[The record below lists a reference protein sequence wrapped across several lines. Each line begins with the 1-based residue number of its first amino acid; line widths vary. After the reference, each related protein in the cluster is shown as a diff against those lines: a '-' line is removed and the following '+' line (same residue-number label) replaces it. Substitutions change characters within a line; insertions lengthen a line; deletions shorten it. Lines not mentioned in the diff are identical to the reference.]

1 MPEVYPRNQPELE
14 KQFENEADCRS
25 YLETLRWPDGYRC
38 PKCAG
43 SACWRR
49 KMGLIECLGWGY
61 ETSVIAGTVFQD
73 TKLPLKTWFRAMW
86 LMAGQKSGMSALTLQ
101 RDLGLGS
108 YKTAWSML
116 HKMRLAMVRPGRE
129 RLSGNVEVDETY
141 SGAAESGGAVGRL
154 THSKSLIAVAA
165 QCDGAGIGRIRLA
178 RIPDTSRATL
188 HQFIA
193 ESIEPGSTVITDGLH
208 AYRQLEGYHH
218 ERLIQRREASDVHLL
233 PRVHRGWCLC
243 SSDGCWELTK
253 GPFPMLTSIPIS
265 ESSPFASIA
274 GRPLPG
280 ANYFIDLPNRQFKSA
295 RPYFPTLLNHKIWDY
310 RSHVNSPINVC
321 DIAHRKL

>member
-1 MPEVYPRNQPELE
+1 MTPVPQDVVLFACLR
-14 KQFENEADCRS
+14 FI
-25 YLETLRWPDGYRC
+25 LETSRNSKSSLKTRLIAARILR
-38 PKCAG
+38 
-43 SACWRR
+43 RR
-49 KMGLIECLGWGY
+49 GGPTDIGARRARAPRVGGERRGLIECLGCGY

-73 TKLPLKTWFRAMW
+73 TKLPLETWFRAMW

-141 SGAAESGGAVGRL
+141 WGAAESGGAVGRL
-154 THSKSLIAVAA
+154 TLSKSLIAVAA

-188 HQFIA
+188 HRFIA

-233 PRVHRGWCLC
+233 PRVHRVVSLLKRWLLGIHQGAV
-243 SSDGCWELTK
+243 SDAHLNTYLGEFT
-253 GPFPMLTSIPIS
+253 FR
-265 ESSPFASIA
+265 F
-274 GRPLPG
+274 
-280 ANYFIDLPNRQFKSA
+280 NRRKSA
-295 RPYFPTLLNHKIWDY
+295 SRGKLFY
-310 RSHVNSPINVC
+310 RLAQQAVQIGTTTFS
-321 DIAHRKL
+321 DIVKPQDGTTESRK

>member
-25 YLETLRWPDGYRC
+25 YLEALRWPDGYRC

-49 KMGLIECLGWGY
+49 KRELIECSGCGY

-86 LMAGQKSGMSALTLQ
+86 LVAGQKSGLSALTLQ

-141 SGAAESGGAVGRL
+141 WGAAESGGAVGRL

-193 ESIEPGSTVITDGLH
+193 KSIEPGSTVITDGLH
-208 AYRQLEGYHH
+208 AYRHLEGYHH
-218 ERLIQRREASDVHLL
+218 ERLIQRREASDLHLL
-233 PRVHRGWCLC
+233 PRVHRVVSLLKRWLLGIHQGAV
-243 SSDGCWELTK
+243 SDAHLNTYLGEFT
-253 GPFPMLTSIPIS
+253 FR
-265 ESSPFASIA
+265 F
-274 GRPLPG
+274 
-280 ANYFIDLPNRQFKSA
+280 NRRKSA
-295 RPYFPTLLNHKIWDY
+295 SRGKLFYRLAQQAVQIGPTVF
-310 RSHVNSPINVC
+310 S
-321 DIAHRKL
+321 DIVKPQNMGLPESRK